1 MENTNPVPQS
11 PAPEKK
17 KYSVVSAI
25 TFFVALGLAIW
36 TSFAEIW
43 PTSMLIDI
51 QAKIFDNSYYVKL
64 TFLLTLLIFWLPML
78 AVEKIAEKLM
88 KKK

>member
-1 MENTNPVPQS
+1 MDTPNASSQNA
-11 PAPEKK
+11 APEKK
-17 KYSVVSAI
+17 KYSVISAI

-78 AVEKIAEKLM
+78 GIEKLVLLM